1 MVKIQ
6 SNNMSVTPPNA
17 PVRKETSTSTSQLVA
32 LSEHTIINDKHF
44 KSQYDK
50 TIYVLSYLI
59 EKKLFGKE
67 IVMNRTFKQPE
78 KLEMLKSTLYEEQT
92 NIESLIAY
100 AKKNSGN
107 QGINSYKK
115 QIKKIH
121 QLFLIAIF
129 ELVGK
134 YSPEFS
140 SSRMGTSKRPRCS
153 FFPTDE
159 SGKPLPEAELER
171 SSAKHDPKNYF
182 PPEKEIYPHQ
192 FVITASKGTNHFVY
206 HMVPADSK
214 TRKKLF
220 KTTHLVINNLNM
232 RAIDDI

>member
-78 KLEMLKSTLYEEQT
+78 KLE
-92 NIESLIAY
+92 
-100 AKKNSGN
+100 
-107 QGINSYKK
+107 
-115 QIKKIH
+115 
-121 QLFLIAIF
+121 
-129 ELVGK
+129 
-134 YSPEFS
+134 
-140 SSRMGTSKRPRCS
+140 
-153 FFPTDE
+153 
-159 SGKPLPEAELER
+159 
-171 SSAKHDPKNYF
+171 
-182 PPEKEIYPHQ
+182 
-192 FVITASKGTNHFVY
+192 
-206 HMVPADSK
+206 
-214 TRKKLF
+214 
-220 KTTHLVINNLNM
+220 
-232 RAIDDI
+232 